1 VVKLEFNNEIIDG
14 QSTVAENLAKSNRNF
29 MLLKE
34 ILGSGATSQDIQS
47 MLDTIS
53 QTYVKT
59 TDIVNNL
66 NSTDTNKPVSALQA
80 KNLKGEL
87 TKLNQNITKI
97 TELLSNKVDKV
108 IHLPNNTDFNTINQP
123 GQYAISVGGV
133 NAPVSYDESIP
144 THWDVNVYWGNPNNN
159 VFYQVAQTIKEP
171 NKIFKRHCINKTFS
185 AWSTFSAEFDKTVYK
200 KLQDVQGTNVDILA
214 FAKNLKASGY
224 FQLFYQ
230 NKNVPPTGNWDW
242 AYSELIYQN
251 DNAIHLKLTTLFPP
265 YSVATIHYI
274 NGSWQSWVVV

>member
-1 VVKLEFNNEIIDG
+1 MKELEFNNEIIDG
-14 QSTVAENLAKSNRNF
+14 QSTVADNLAKSNRNF

-34 ILGSGATSQDIQS
+34 ILDSGATSQDIQR
-47 MLDTIS
+47 MLNTIS

-59 TDIVNNL
+59 TDIVNSL

-80 KNLKGEL
+80 KNLKDEL
-87 TKLNQNITKI
+87 TKLNQNIIKI
-97 TELLSNKVDKV
+97 MELLPNKVDKV
-108 IHLPNNTDFNTINQP
+108 IHLPNNTDFNTLNQP
-123 GQYAISVGGV
+123 GQYAISAGGV
-133 NAPVSYDESIP
+133 NAPVSYNESIP
-144 THWDVNVYWGNPNNN
+144 THWNINVYWGNPNDN
-159 VFYQVAQTIKEP
+159 VFYQVAQTIKEQ
-171 NKIFKRHCINKTFS
+171 NKIFRRHCINKTFS
-185 AWSTFSAEFDKTVYK
+185 AWSTFSAEFDKPVYR
-200 KLQDVQGTNVDILA
+200 KLQDVQGENVDILN
-214 FAKNLKASGY
+214 FVKNLKASGF
-224 FQLFYQ
+224 FQLFYN

>member
-1 VVKLEFNNEIIDG
+1 MIILEFNNEIIDG
-14 QSTVAENLAKSNRNF
+14 QSTVSENLAKSNRNF

-34 ILGSGATSQDIQS
+34 ILGSGASSQDIQN

-59 TDIVNNL
+59 TDIVNSL

-80 KNLKGEL
+80 KNLNGEL
-87 TKLNQNITKI
+87 T
-97 TELLSNKVDKV
+97 NKVDKV
-108 IHLPNNTDFNTINQP
+108 IHLPNNIDFNTLNQP
-123 GQYAISVGGV
+123 GQYAISEGGV
-133 NAPVSYDESIP
+133 NAPVTYSPSIS
-144 THWDVNVYWGNPNNN
+144 THWNVNVYWGNPNNN
-159 VFYQVAQTIKEP
+159 VFYQMAQTIREP
-171 NKIFKRHCINKTFS
+171 NKIFKRHCINNTFF

-200 KLQDVQGTNVDILA
+200 KLQDVQGTNVDILD